1 MRRTKIVCTIGPATS
16 SPEALRHLIEAG
28 MDVARLNSSH
38 GDPEQHL
45 VVLDAIRSIAAEM
58 GRSVAILLD
67 LSGPKV
73 RVGRIQ
79 GDGVYLHSGSEITL
93 TQEDVP
99 GDENAIN
106 LPVPEIFETVTAGTR
121 LMLDDGLVEL
131 EVISKKPDRLFCR
144 VVVGGKL
151 SSHKGVNV
159 PGVSLPIAAVT
170 AKDMEYL
177 RFGIKHR
184 VDWIAASFVRSA
196 NDIAVLRGVCDAE
209 RVKIPIIA
217 KIEKYEAI
225 DNIDEILNA
234 VDGIMVARGD
244 LGVEIPIDE
253 VPVVQKMLIRKA
265 NKAGKPV
272 ITATQMLD
280 SMIRNPRP
288 TRAEVTDIANA
299 IFDGTDAIMLSG
311 ETAVGAYPFDAV
323 RMMDSI
329 AKRTESSQ
337 DFAQILEQ
345 KLRHAPSH
353 AAVTTTSAPSVTSAI
368 GEAICDI
375 SYDLKAAA
383 IITATSTGRTARVV
397 SRYRPN
403 APIIAATN
411 LMETYQQ
418 LALVWGVIPVLVEI
432 VSDADGMM
440 QACIDAA
447 DRTGLVKTN
456 DIVVLTGGVPVGRP
470 GSTNFIKIHRIGQP
484 LRPD

>member
-16 SPEALRHLIEAG
+16 SPEDLRHLIEAG

-38 GDPEQHL
+38 GEPEQHAA
-45 VVLDAIRSIAAEM
+45 VLESIRSISSEL
-58 GRSVAILLD
+58 GRSVAVLLD

-73 RVGRIQ
+73 RVGKIQ
-79 GDGVYLHSGSEITL
+79 GEGVYLHSGAEIIL
-93 TQEDVP
+93 TQDDVP
-99 GDENAIN
+99 GDETSIN
-106 LPVPEIFETVTAGTR
+106 LPVPEIFETVVAGTR
-121 LMLDDGLVEL
+121 LMLDDGLIEL
-131 EVISKKPDRLFCR
+131 EVTSKRTTRLTCR
-144 VVVGGKL
+144 VIVGGKL
-151 SSHKGVNV
+151 TSHKGVNV

-170 AKDMEYL
+170 AKDMDYL
-177 RFGIKHR
+177 RFGIKNK

-196 NDIAVLRGVCDAE
+196 SDIAVLRGVCDAE

-311 ETAVGAYPFDAV
+311 ETAVGAYPNDAV

-329 AKRTESSQ
+329 ARRTESSQ

-345 KLRHAPSH
+345 KLRHSPSN
-353 AAVTTTSAPSVTSAI
+353 AAVTPAGSLSVTNAI

-383 IITATSTGRTARVV
+383 IITATNTGRTARVV
-397 SRYRPN
+397 SRYRPI

-411 LMETYQQ
+411 LIETYQQ

-447 DRTGLVKTN
+447 DLTGLVKTN

-484 LRPD
+484 LRPE